1 MRFSFLRQITRKQWT
16 LLALAAVA
24 LVGLTFLYRL
34 IDVQTLHDKAQEMN
48 GPSVFAA
55 MVLLPLVGFPT
66 SVLHAVG
73 GVRFGIGM
81 GLALAVS
88 SITLQLLISYSMVKM
103 APSLFE
109 RWTAPLRKRLP
120 ETTHT
125 PLTQFVLLLPGT
137 PYFMQLYVLPL
148 CGVPFGTYML
158 WSLPL
163 HGVRSI
169 IGVVFGHESADLTPL
184 KITGF
189 VVYSI
194 CVGLT
199 CAWSFRRLRRKMKD
213 RPAVEGDPK
222 PVA

>member
-1 MRFSFLRQITRKQWT
+1 MGFSFIRKITRRQWMT
-16 LLALAAVA
+16 LALAFTVLAGVT
-24 LVGLTFLYRL
+24 LLYRT
-34 IDVQTLHDKAQEMN
+34 IDVQTLHDQAQRMN
-48 GPSVFAA
+48 GPTVFAA
-55 MVLLPLVGFPT
+55 MVVLPLLGFPT

-73 GVRFGIGM
+73 GVRFGVGI

-88 SITLQLLISYSMVKM
+88 SIVLQLLISYALVRA
-103 APSLFE
+103 APSFFE
-109 RWTAPLRKRLP
+109 RWTAPLRRRLP

-148 CGVPFGTYML
+148 CGVPFGTFML

-169 IGVVFGHESADLTPL
+169 IGVVFGHESADLTPA
-184 KITGF
+184 KIAGF

-199 CAWSFRRLRRKMKD
+199 CAWAFRRLQRRMKD
-213 RPAVEGDPK
+213 RPAAEGDPTRS
-222 PVA
+222 A